1 MEIWLPYGNT
11 EIVLDIKAE
20 NLLEYINYK
29 SSNRWDNDISRIL
42 DINHKDI
49 NICVLDDDNILI
61 DLALRIRNAQSL
73 QGINSTLYLQ
83 NTLRYK
89 EYNAKS
95 LNNIIYDKPNTILI
109 NKVSFDPIFG
119 YGCVPSKIIRS
130 SKDIMNDIISNLNEP
145 RVGDKDA
152 FSLVYKYLKPLES
165 LSIEV
170 IIHDNIITHAIIG
183 DPIKCAED
191 AIKILDAYKIKCN
204 RTKAIIV
211 GSGFTLTL
219 TDAIKALWNSINVVK
234 KEGTIILLA
243 EGSNGLG
250 LELFNTISN
259 KYTLNKEVMQLL
271 AWASNNYDIGLVTAI
286 PDYYLNNLHLRPFRS
301 INQAL
306 NYILDKNSK
315 QKVTVVHDASNI
327 QLVSE

>member
-1 MEIWLPYGNT
+1 LEIWLPYGNT

>member
-1 MEIWLPYGNT
+1 LEIWLPYGNT

-109 NKVSFDPIFG
+109 NKASFDPIFG

>member
-20 NLLEYINYK
+20 NLLEYINFK

-61 DLALRIRNAQSL
+61 DLALRIRNALSL

-83 NTLRYK
+83 NALRYK

-95 LNNIIYDKPNTILI
+95 LDNIIYDKPNTILI
-109 NKVSFDPIFG
+109 NKASFDPIFG
-119 YGCVPSKIIRS
+119 YSCVPSKIVRS
-130 SKDIMNDIISNLNEP
+130 SKEIMSDIISNLKEP
-145 RVGDKDA
+145 RVGDNDA

-170 IIHDNIITHAIIG
+170 IIHNNIITHAIIG
-183 DPIKCAED
+183 DPIKSAED
-191 AIKILDAYKIKCN
+191 TIKILDTYKIKCN
-204 RTKAIIV
+204 KTKAIII

-234 KEGTIILLA
+234 KEGIIILLA

-250 LELFNTISN
+250 LEPFNTISN
-259 KYTLNKEVMQLL
+259 KYILDKEVMQLL
-271 AWASNNYDIGLVTAI
+271 EWASNNYDIGLVTAI
-286 PDYYLNNLHLRPFRS
+286 PDYYLKKLHLRPFRS

-327 QLVSE
+327 QLISE